1 MVSREEGVIKYDR
14 SGFNQTGALPESEYI
29 GLERWREKLFKL
41 ALIGEYDDLKVGYGN
56 ISMLKNLTH
65 LHAFTGP
72 QFVITG
78 TQTGKYP
85 TLTGEHYTQ
94 VVGHDVENSRLTSF
108 GPIEPS
114 SEALTHASI
123 YLAAPNVSA
132 IFHIHSTEIWEG
144 MIRENLPGTPDNIE
158 YGTLEMANCVRELTT
173 GKNAGSFVMKGHQD
187 GVIAYG
193 RNLDEAGAEILE
205 LYRKFMSEINL

>member
-14 SGFNQTGALPESEYI
+14 SGFHQTEALPLTEYS
-29 GLERWREKLFKL
+29 GLESWREKLFKL
-41 ALIGEYDDLKVGYGN
+41 ELIGEYEDLKVGYGN
-56 ISMLKNLTH
+56 ISELKNLTY
-65 LHAFTGP
+65 LYQFNGP

-78 TQTGKYP
+78 TQTGKFP
-85 TLTGEHYTQ
+85 QLTGDHYTQ
-94 VVGHDVENSRLTSF
+94 VVGHDVANSHLISY

-132 IFHIHSTEIWEG
+132 IFHIHSTPIWEG
-144 MIRENLPGTPDNIE
+144 MIKNDMPATPDDIE

-173 GKNAGSFVMKGHQD
+173 GRDAGSFVMKGHQD

-193 RNLDEAGAEILE
+193 RNLDEAGEEILK
-205 LYRKFMSEINL
+205 LYRKFIGEI